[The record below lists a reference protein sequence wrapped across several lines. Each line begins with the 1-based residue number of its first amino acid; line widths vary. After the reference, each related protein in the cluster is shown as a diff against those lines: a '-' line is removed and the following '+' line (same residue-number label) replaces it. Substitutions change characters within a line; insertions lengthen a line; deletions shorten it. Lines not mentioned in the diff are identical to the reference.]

1 MQEAGY
7 HDGVARYAHC
17 TGDVSYRRQYPFVAA
32 NTMAFVLNKKR
43 LTGSGYKP
51 KEEEGIH
58 EILSWGRIAGNNRI
72 LMFFGTAMEAF
83 QNACDKLMGRF
94 ESVLPKGC
102 LKARIRYTKRES
114 RDAPSA
120 SLGDT
125 LGSDA
130 TGYVIVD
137 AAGAPMKYDM
147 LSVMQDMSARQW
159 SRRLE
164 LDVPSGPRG
173 KGWRSTRAYVDTGSD
188 EVLDETWKRE
198 MESGCKHLLEE
209 SFVSSIDAH
218 LDAKIWP
225 TVHPYATGS
234 VFSEIGSG
242 GVLAHCQNRLMLIQS
257 WFRKNSFWA
266 FWMMNRQLKQQ
277 LFHRNLNKRRAG
289 RGGGKG
295 GADNYE
301 EDIET
306 KLFGTVI
313 PSTIP
318 ESPA

>member
-1 MQEAGY
+1 
-7 HDGVARYAHC
+7 
-17 TGDVSYRRQYPFVAA
+17 
-32 NTMAFVLNKKR
+32 
-43 LTGSGYKP
+43 
-51 KEEEGIH
+51 
-58 EILSWGRIAGNNRI
+58 
-72 LMFFGTAMEAF
+72 MFFGTAVEAF
-83 QNACDKLMGRF
+83 QNACTRLMGRF

-125 LGSDA
+125 LGAEA

-147 LSVMQDMSARQW
+147 LYAMQDMSARQW
-159 SRRLE
+159 SRLE

-173 KGWRSTRAYVDTGSD
+173 KGWRPTRAYVDTGSD
-188 EVLDETWKRE
+188 EVLDETWRNE
-198 MESGCKHLLEE
+198 MDTGCKHLLEE
-209 SFVSSIDAH
+209 SFVSSIDPH
-218 LDAKIWP
+218 LDAKTWP
-225 TVHPYATGS
+225 NVHPYGTGS
-234 VFSEIGSG
+234 VLSEIGSG
-242 GVLAHCQNRLMLIQS
+242 SVLAHCQNRLMLIQS

-266 FWMMNRQLKQQ
+266 FWMMNQQLKQQ

-295 GADNYE
+295 KNEE
-301 EDIET
+301 EDKET

-318 ESPA
+318 ESPAKLRSVIGGLSRVLLVLSLLLLRSSAW